1 MTGCRSAAGVFEDA
15 NKVIVRTEAP
25 GMRRETFKVEL
36 HGDLLTVRGE
46 KQFEKE
52 VSAGQ
57 CAYGSSRRDV
67 ILPTS
72 VKPDDARAI
81 YRDGVLRI
89 ELPKSIYPVPSAFWP
104 IRPDSEAAS
113 CNSLH

>member
-1 MTGCRSAAGVFEDA
+1 MSTRL
-15 NKVIVRTEAP
+15 IVRTKAP
-25 GMRRETFKVEL
+25 GMRRETFNVEL

-46 KQFEKE
+46 KQFEE
-52 VSAGQ
+52 EGSAGRYSAEQ

-67 ILPTS
+67 ILASS
-72 VKPDDARAI
+72 VQPDDARAI

-89 ELPKSIYPVPSAFWP
+89 ELPKSIYHVPSAFWP
-104 IRPDSEAAS
+104 IRPDSEAAP